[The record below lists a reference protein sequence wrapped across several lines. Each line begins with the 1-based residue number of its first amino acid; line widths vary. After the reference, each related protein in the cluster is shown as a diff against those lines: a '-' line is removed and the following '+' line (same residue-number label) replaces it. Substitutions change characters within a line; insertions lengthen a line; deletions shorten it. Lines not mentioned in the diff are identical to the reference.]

1 MAKANVVQIDASK
14 PAEPTLS
21 LVPEKLPSLK
31 LPKLDLKAL
40 MSLQSANLAA
50 ASQAQ
55 TILVDAAQAIA
66 RMQYDYVQQAVADAK
81 VAVGAKSLPKPEA
94 ALADVKVAAEK
105 AVAVAKEV
113 VDVAV
118 GAQKQVAEL
127 VAQRVQTTVSELKAL
142 AA

>member
-1 MAKANVVQIDASK
+1 
-14 PAEPTLS
+14 
-21 LVPEKLPSLK
+21 LK
-31 LPKLDLKAL
+31 VPKLDLKAL

-81 VAVGAKSLPKPEA
+81 VAVGARSLRKPDVA
-94 ALADVKVAAEK
+94 MADVKVAAEK